1 MDKTEQERCLRFC
14 TDLSRMLEEEKTMV
28 AGFLSGDIAE
38 EYQKLLDS
46 ELEDWIRLKKRMGSK
61 TIHILLWIV
70 ETGAVEKRLTDV
82 SQRLLWTTL

>member
-46 ELEDWIRLKKRMGSK
+46 ELE
-61 TIHILLWIV
+61 
-70 ETGAVEKRLTDV
+70 E
-82 SQRLLWTTL
+82 

>member
-38 EYQKLLDS
+38 RSIKNC
-46 ELEDWIRLKKRMGSK
+46 WIRSWKNGS
-61 TIHILLWIV
+61 
-70 ETGAVEKRLTDV
+70 G
-82 SQRLLWTTL
+82 